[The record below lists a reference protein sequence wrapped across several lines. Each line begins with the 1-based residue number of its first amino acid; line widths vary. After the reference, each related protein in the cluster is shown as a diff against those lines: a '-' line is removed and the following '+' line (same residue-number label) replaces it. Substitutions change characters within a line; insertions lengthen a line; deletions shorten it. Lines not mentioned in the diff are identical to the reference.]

1 MKKVVLGLLAIGLS
15 SQMYSQII
23 KTEQLSEVSVYA
35 TNYKYL
41 NELNTSEEVS
51 VPVELLH
58 RKVAGF
64 NVKDSEFYQDDYGLY
79 QVNFFIPEGTILAAY
94 DANGKLIRTA
104 EKFKNINLPKAVKE
118 SIDNRFPEWT
128 ITKDIYLVNYQ
139 DTKGASLKYKVKL
152 ENGDKVLRVKLDE
165 MGNFL

>member
-1 MKKVVLGLLAIGLS
+1 M
-15 SQMYSQII
+15 
-23 KTEQLSEVSVYA
+23 
-35 TNYKYL
+35 
-41 NELNTSEEVS
+41 SEEVS

-64 NVKDSEFYQDDYGLY
+64 NVKDSEFYQDDYDLY

-94 DANGKLIRTA
+94 DANGILIRTA
-104 EKFKNINLPKAVKE
+104 EKLKKINLPKAVKE
-118 SIDNRFPEWT
+118 SIDDRFPEWT

-152 ENGDKVLRVKLDE
+152 ENGDKILRVKLDE